1 MVKSG
6 ETQLV
11 VSHAGVVAAQ
21 NVHRLRGNM
30 TFAELGRRLE
40 DIGHPIPPL
49 GLRRIEKGQR
59 RIDVDDLVALAQ
71 IFGVSPL
78 GILLPYGLTYDRT
91 KYLASDQDQTDQ
103 SVRKLWLWALGQ
115 ETLDDHDDVRLLRVR
130 SIPQWL
136 AVKIEEDQA
145 MPYELSEREQLPL
158 TDDQIG
164 KLIDAGTQL
173 NISDRPDGRVLI
185 IGGPAGEPIIGTV
198 DNEELMQI
206 ITSMRESDRRADG
219 DD

>member
-6 ETQLV
+6 ETQSV
-11 VSHAGVVAAQ
+11 VGNAGMVAAQ

-30 TFAELGRRLE
+30 TFAELGRQLE

-78 GILLPYGLTYDRT
+78 GILLPHGLVYDRV
-91 KYLASDQDQTDQ
+91 KYLASDLDETDQ
-103 SVRKLWLWALGQ
+103 SVRMLWLWALGQ
-115 ETLDDHDDVRLLRVR
+115 EVLHANDDVRLLRVR
-130 SIPQWL
+130 TIPQWL
-136 AVKIEEDQA
+136 TVRVKEGQFEPHQ
-145 MPYELSEREQLPL
+145 LSAQEQLPL
-158 TDDQIG
+158 TNDQIG
-164 KLIDAGTQL
+164 RLIDAGAQL

-185 IGGPAGEPIIGTV
+185 LGGPANEPIIGTV

-206 ITSMRESDRRADG
+206 LTSMRDSGGPADG